1 MLHAGRLLLSLL
13 HVPLRHD
20 VYVAAAG
27 CYALWALAR
36 LVGWARSVVMSPS
49 IAGVSE
55 PLATFTDDE
64 HLQQIRTS
72 WLHPPVLHSCET
84 HCRCCVQL

>member
-1 MLHAGRLLLSLL
+1 MQACVSEREPAKLHAGRLLLCIL

-36 LVGWARSVVMSPS
+36 LAGWARAVVMSPS
-49 IAGVSE
+49 IAGV
-55 PLATFTDDE
+55 PGKHA
-64 HLQQIRTS
+64 HLTR
-72 WLHPPVLHSCET
+72 
-84 HCRCCVQL
+84 